1 MATAENRLR
10 AVGVTLSLTVGSL
23 VGSLLSGFVLAILLT
38 DLGYELTSPV
48 TFFTLAI
55 AGQVVFLSV
64 AYVYRGVRNGRPEM
78 AVAPISGREV
88 TVVGLGFI
96 LVTLVGEVPSRVL
109 GLVDFTPTNFIQQAT
124 AGNLGVFVGLAV
136 LSALFIAPIEE
147 YLFRGT
153 IQGRLREA
161 FGPVGAV
168 LGASLLFGSLHA
180 LSFSGSMDSLLGTVS
195 LIVLLGILLG
205 ASYEYTDNLTVPI
218 LIHGAYNALHYVFD
232 YMTIGV

>member
-1 MATAENRLR
+1 MATAESRLR
-10 AVGVTLSLTVGSL
+10 AVGVVLSLTVGAL
-23 VGSLLSGFVLAILLT
+23 IGSLLGGFVLAIILG
-38 DLGYELTSPV
+38 DLGYEVTDPV
-48 TFFTLAI
+48 AFLSIAAI
-55 AGQVVFLSV
+55 GQLVFLGV
-64 AYVYRGVRNGRPEM
+64 AYVYRGVRNGRPELS
-78 AVAPISGREV
+78 VAPISGREV
-88 TVVGLGFI
+88 TVVGGGFL

-109 GLVDFTPTNFIQQAT
+109 GLVEFTPTSFVQQAT
-124 AGNLGVFVGLAV
+124 AGNLGVFAGLAV

-180 LSFSGSMDSLLGTVS
+180 LSFSGSVDSLLGTVS

-218 LIHGAYNALHYVFD
+218 LIHGAYNALHYVLD
-232 YMTIGV
+232 YLTVGV